1 MAELVDAKVSKTF
14 GFYARVGSIPTSAT
28 KPNKLLIKKIMKRIL
43 SFLIIAIMAIS
54 LTSCDWFKKSEQTK
68 EQPTVETYIESDMEY
83 MAENY
88 GEVYVWYETEV
99 IYNDFLDEENDGSI
113 ESIKSVFQHEKV
125 VDSGAYVKVV
135 TITHNGDLM
144 DVEAVD
150 GWYAECYNMRGK
162 ELPVTF
168 KDAYD
173 AIMAVNLPKPHT
185 RCCVLRDQVGPVASN
200 PQYIYGVGLLF
211 VDAVNGNVSEVN
223 PVFPNEN
230 EDTIEEEIISNDS
243 LPTNNDSL
251 PTNSN
256 DSLQ

>member
-1 MAELVDAKVSKTF
+1 
-14 GFYARVGSIPTSAT
+14 
-28 KPNKLLIKKIMKRIL
+28 MKRIL
-43 SFLIIAIMAIS
+43 SVLMIAFMAIS
-54 LTSCDWFKKSEQTK
+54 LTSCNWFKKSEQTK
-68 EQPTVETYIESDMEY
+68 EQPTVETYIESDMKY

-173 AIMAVNLPKPHT
+173 AIMAVNLPSS
-185 RCCVLRDQVGPVASN
+185 CVPL
-200 PQYIYGVGLLF
+200 
-211 VDAVNGNVSEVN
+211 
-223 PVFPNEN
+223 
-230 EDTIEEEIISNDS
+230 EEWLSLSSLVHFS
-243 LPTNNDSL
+243 LPLFLEAVQCDCALATSVHIYAVR
-251 PTNSN
+251 
-256 DSLQ
+256 LQHFA